1 DCAWHNRGD
10 AWMAKRKLDGCRRQW
25 HMVALADDVN
35 SRHAFENRLRRQ
47 LIVIFCSWCSTGGQD
62 SRVERAANQQRKA
75 LLLGEW
81 QEIVETVLLKQ
92 RVSAGEQEAIERGF
106 VGEAKAGRD

>member
-1 DCAWHNRGD
+1 
-10 AWMAKRKLDGCRRQW
+10 MAAAAGSCV
-25 HMVALADDVN
+25 VALADDVN
-35 SRHAFENRLRRQ
+35 SRHAFEDRLRRQ
-47 LIVIFCSWCSTGGQD
+47 LIVIFCFWCSTGGQD

-92 RVSAGEQEAIERGF
+92 CVSAGEQEAIERWLRWRS
-106 VGEAKAGRD
+106 ERRARPR